1 MLPHITKKVADKLT
15 LMFKKDRENYEK
27 YWGDINPFIKYG
39 CLREPKFFE
48 RVKDIIIYK
57 TINDKFLT
65 AEEYLEQNKE
75 SDKKIYYVN
84 DENQQAHYIRMFK
97 ENNMDAVI
105 LNTLI
110 DSHFISFMEQEYKD
124 VKFMRVIP
132 TLWRT

>member
-1 MLPHITKKVADKLT
+1 MG
-15 LMFKKDRENYEK
+15 N
-27 YWGDINPFIKYG
+27 INPFIKYG

-124 VKFMRVIP
+124 VKFMRVDSDIMENMKSDSKDDDEQKK
-132 TLWRT
+132 LEEKLDKLFKE